1 MHCPGG
7 TGYPCGLYVLFVQG
21 VRITMRILGIDV
33 GKMVRESLEVA
44 VEIRGTEVVTTTYW
58 DDEELNTTVLDLEPL
73 VVALKED
80 VLRDLETKVR
90 SK

>member
-1 MHCPGG
+1 
-7 TGYPCGLYVLFVQG
+7 
-21 VRITMRILGIDV
+21 MRILGIDV